1 MLVEE
6 VGRIDM
12 NCAFCLVYEN
22 MAISRAK
29 PLFLSVLL
37 VNHFTKRLQCFWG
50 ISLVQKYLYDL
61 GTRGF
66 VKSLFPQKIVP
77 FLACSHLVRLVF
89 VPYFERIEQFTILPH
104 RNVVI
109 ILAWAVDDAFNRVS
123 AIVQDEK
130 YGFRSCRNRSEKAY
144 QGSDA

>member
-61 GTRGF
+61 RNS
-66 VKSLFPQKIVP
+66 VLAPQNRYSTIVP
-77 FLACSHLVRLVF
+77 QRVRYCGDLPGHTRLRQESF
-89 VPYFERIEQFTILPH
+89 PSKDRPIPCMFAPGTPCFCTLLRTHRAIHHTSTSERGYNP
-104 RNVVI
+104 
-109 ILAWAVDDAFNRVS
+109 RV
-123 AIVQDEK
+123 
-130 YGFRSCRNRSEKAY
+130 GR
-144 QGSDA
+144 G